1 MGQRIDLTGQRFG
14 KLIVIR
20 ETPKRSRQ
28 GDVYWECLCDC
39 GKVDIV
45 NGKSLRSGSQKSCGC
60 LHHDNAVFNTPAKTH
75 GGSRTERLYRVWRGM
90 IDRCYYPSHNRYK
103 DYGGRGIYICDE
115 WRNDY
120 ATFRNW
126 ALDHG
131 YDEMA
136 PRGECTIDRINVD
149 GPYSPENCRFVTM
162 KIQARNKRKR
172 VHFK

>member
-60 LHHDNAVFNTPAKTH
+60 LYIMTTQSSILRQKHMEGAEQNDCI
-75 GGSRTERLYRVWRGM
+75 E
-90 IDRCYYPSHNRYK
+90 
-103 DYGGRGIYICDE
+103 YGE
-115 WRNDY
+115 
-120 ATFRNW
+120 
-126 ALDHG
+126 
-131 YDEMA
+131 
-136 PRGECTIDRINVD
+136 V
-149 GPYSPENCRFVTM
+149 
-162 KIQARNKRKR
+162 
-172 VHFK
+172 